1 MIWRTP
7 ELLPLQTAWG
17 SNRGYRLYNSGSVT
31 CGLQSRHGNLTYIL
45 AHSYKEQIEKVSR
58 LKEDTVRAILKNSQ
72 EIAIFKEEVSK
83 HLQEL
88 RSFTEA
94 E

>member
-1 MIWRTP
+1 M
-7 ELLPLQTAWG
+7 

-31 CGLQSRHGNLTYIL
+31 CGQHSKHSNLTYIFVP
-45 AHSYKEQIEKVSR
+45 SYKEQIEKVSR

-88 RSFTEA
+88 RNFTEA

>member
-1 MIWRTP
+1 MIWRTR
-7 ELLPLQTAWG
+7 ELRQLQTALG
-17 SNRGYRLYNSGSVT
+17 SNRDYRLYSSGSVT
-31 CGLQSRHGNLTYIL
+31 RVLHLEHGNLTRL
-45 AHSYKEQIEKVSR
+45 SAPSYQEQIEKVSR

-88 RSFTEA
+88 RSFTET

>member
-1 MIWRTP
+1 
-7 ELLPLQTAWG
+7 
-17 SNRGYRLYNSGSVT
+17 VT
-31 CGLQSRHGNLTYIL
+31 CGLQSRHGNLTYIF